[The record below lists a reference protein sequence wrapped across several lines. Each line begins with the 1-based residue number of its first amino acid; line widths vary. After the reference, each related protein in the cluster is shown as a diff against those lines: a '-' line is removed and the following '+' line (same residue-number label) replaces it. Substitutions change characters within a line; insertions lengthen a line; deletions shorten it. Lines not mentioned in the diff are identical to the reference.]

1 MCADGHCTSGVV
13 LTTGVPG
20 SGKTLL
26 VRKFAERI
34 GGRAFDARRSRNA
47 MLVLAVV
54 MRDSARQTLDID
66 EAKAAVVSAG
76 HDGEA
81 VDAGIES
88 GALILLHGDVSF
100 GIPSFHRHM
109 IDLLRQR
116 EQERAPAT
124 RCHGS

>member
-47 MLVLAVV
+47 MLALAVV

-81 VDAGIES
+81 VDAGIEA
-88 GALILLHGDVSF
+88 G
-100 GIPSFHRHM
+100 R
-109 IDLLRQR
+109 
-116 EQERAPAT
+116 
-124 RCHGS
+124 